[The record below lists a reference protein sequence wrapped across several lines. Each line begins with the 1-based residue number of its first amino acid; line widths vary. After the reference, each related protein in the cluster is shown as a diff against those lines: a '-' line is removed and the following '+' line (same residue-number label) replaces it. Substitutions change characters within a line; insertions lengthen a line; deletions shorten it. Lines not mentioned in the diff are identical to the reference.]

1 MSAARIPDEPVVEP
15 ITLEQIKHRA
25 EGIKDLAVV
34 ETKEAVGRVFQEDA
48 TKTFLIVAGVV
59 VVAASLAYFLG
70 SRAGRGTYVVGGD

>member
-1 MSAARIPDEPVVEP
+1 MSAAKTPEQPVVEP

-34 ETKEAVGRVFQEDA
+34 ETKDAVGRVLHEDA
-48 TKTFLIVAGVV
+48 TKTLLVVAGIV

-70 SRAGRGTYVVGGD
+70 SRAGRSYIVGGD